1 MNRVP
6 PRLKLFERRSLTP
19 GEIALART
27 VFGDAIAYDAVR
39 VLQGPRWPFYGAIA
53 PFRRTIIHGAWPAA
67 RDFSLAS
74 LDEQGW
80 FIHEMTHLYQAA
92 QGAVL
97 AWSKLRAF
105 GRKAYRFELKA
116 GDRFE
121 VFNIEQQA
129 EIARALFLARMAE
142 SRQPE
147 VLAALE
153 AIWPVKSR

>member
-6 PRLKLFERRSLTP
+6 PRMRLFEQRSLTR
-19 GEIALART
+19 GEIALARP

-39 VLQGPRWPFYGAIA
+39 ILQGPRWPFYGAIA
-53 PFRRTIIHGAWPAA
+53 PFRRTIVHGAWPAA
-67 RDFSLAS
+67 RDFALAS

-80 FIHEMTHLYQAA
+80 FIHEMAHLYQAA

-97 AWSKLRAF
+97 AWSKLRAL
-105 GRKAYRFELKA
+105 GPNAYRFDLKA

-121 VFNIEQQA
+121 AFNIEQQA
-129 EIARALFLARMAE
+129 EIARALFLARMRG

-153 AIWPVKSR
+153 AIWPVKAR